1 MSASLREMPAV
12 HEVLASSGF
21 ASLLEKYPRD
31 LLVAVVRSHLQ
42 TLRQQLQQGVD
53 VSNELG
59 IERLAERV
67 GKAIEE
73 QMQPRLWTVINATGI
88 LLHTNL
94 GRAPMAEEAVTA
106 ASIAA
111 QGYLNLELDLKTGKR
126 SHRPDAVR
134 GWIKQL
140 LGCESA
146 TVVNNNAA
154 ATVIVLR
161 ALAAGKEVIVSRGE
175 LVEIGGSFRIP
186 EIMAVSGAILKEVG
200 STNITRISDYERAI
214 TSNTALLLRVHASN
228 YRIEGHTE
236 APSLAELVDL
246 GRRTGIPVVD
256 DIGSGSLIDMA
267 AWGLK
272 DEPLASA
279 SLKAG
284 ADLVMFSGDKLLGGP
299 QSGIIA
305 GRADLIEKIEHDP
318 LMRAF
323 RVDKMT
329 LAALEATLRL
339 YLDPEKALQA
349 IPHFRMLEMPL
360 AVVQERGYQL
370 ARYLGNMPGVQV
382 HVVNCDAYVGG
393 GTLPASAVPSVAISV
408 KCDHLTEQELAKRL
422 RLHTPAIMG
431 RIEDGAVLLDLRS
444 VLPEQDQIVADA
456 IRQIVEQSA

>member
-1 MSASLREMPAV
+1 MSASLRDLPPV
-12 HEVLASSGF
+12 HEVLANSSF
-21 ASLLEKYPRD
+21 ASLLEKHPRD
-31 LLVAVVRSHLQ
+31 MLVAVVRSHLQ
-42 TLRQQLQQGVD
+42 ILRQQLQQGTD
-53 VSNELG
+53 VTDELVM
-59 IERLAERV
+59 ERLAERI
-67 GKAIEE
+67 GETLQE
-73 QMQPRLWTVINATGI
+73 QMEPRLRTVINATGI

-94 GRAPMAEEAVTA
+94 GRAPMCEEAVTA
-106 ASIAA
+106 ASMAA

-134 GWIKQL
+134 GWLKQL
-140 LGCESA
+140 LGSESA

-161 ALAAGKEVIVSRGE
+161 ALAQGREVIVSRGE

-236 APSLAELVDL
+236 APSLVELVEL
-246 GRRTGIPVVD
+246 GKRTGIPVVD

-267 AWGLK
+267 AWGLT

-305 GRADLIEKIEHDP
+305 GRADLISKIEHDP

-329 LAALEATLRL
+329 LAALEATLRM
-339 YLDPEKALQA
+339 YLNSEKALQA

-360 AVVQERGYQL
+360 AVVQERGYLL

-382 HVVNCDAYVGG
+382 HVSNCDAYVGG

-408 KCDHLTEQELAKRL
+408 KCDHLSEDELAKRL
-422 RLHTPAIMG
+422 RLHIPAIMG

-456 IRQIVEQSA
+456 IRQIVETSA